1 MTSFKPACSITSS
14 VGRPDVRDLPDP
26 ERLAANAQASL
37 LGVVDKIDF
46 DQLTF
51 NTDDE

>member
-1 MTSFKPACSITSS
+1 MNHKGTTRLEIT
-14 VGRPDVRDLPDP
+14 
-26 ERLAANAQASL
+26 RLVLRRFVAADAQASL